1 MNKIVGLFFL
11 LLSHLQFFGQPNVDF
26 YSIKTDTSILIFA
39 NNTEFCPVT
48 AQFSFNTFNLV
59 LPKNNQSLFVVPSK
73 TNNYLVFELIKIDPK
88 KSYKYSYK
96 VKSNF
101 GDATIQTFDSLYEY
115 DLPFPKL
122 DSFKLEQG
130 YNGKFSHQNENA
142 LDFAMPEGTQVFA
155 ARNGIVVAVVQ
166 EYKISCP
173 NKKCIQYNNYVTVY
187 HSDGTFANYAH
198 LQYCGSL
205 VAIGDSVKQGDVI
218 AISGNTGFTIG
229 PHLHFVCYLPDIEK
243 RRTIETYFKINDG
256 TEAYTLEEG
265 EYYKKEY

>member
-1 MNKIVGLFFL
+1 MSKCLVFFFFL
-11 LLSHLQFFGQPNVDF
+11 YISFQCFCQPKVDF
-26 YSIKTDTSILIFA
+26 YNIKTDTSILIFA
-39 NNTEFCPVT
+39 NNPEFCPIT
-48 AQFSFNTFNLV
+48 AQFSFNTANLV

-73 TNNYLVFELIKIDPK
+73 TNNYLVVELVKIDTK

-96 VKSNF
+96 VKSNY
-101 GDATIQTFDSLYEY
+101 GDATLQAFDTLYEY

-142 LDFAMPEGTQVFA
+142 LDFSMPEGTPISA
-155 ARNGIVVAVVQ
+155 ARDGIVVAVVQ
-166 EYKISCP
+166 DYKISCP
-173 NKKCIQYNNYVTVY
+173 NKTCIQYNNFVTIY

-198 LQYCGSL
+198 IQYCGSL
-205 VAIGDSVKQGDVI
+205 VTVGDSVKQGDII

-229 PHLHFVCYLPDIEK
+229 PHLHFVCYLPGLEK
-243 RRTIETYFKINDG
+243 RRTIETYFKINEGD
-256 TEAYTLEEG
+256 EAYTLEEG